1 MTERTKRNINKSI
14 AFNHS
19 NIIESVINE
28 LMLASCDERLL
39 SMLEESTY
47 EVVEYIDLL
56 EGSIASH
63 TLPVIDEQ
71 NFKTSPV
78 LNRKIFENESK
89 GFLQTIDDLNKQI
102 TYLKAEREKNFVN
115 HRDSVNKL
123 LHENNNFKQ
132 ILEKLRQEVAELN
145 ISCTNKE
152 KQINILKIELNVA
165 EDNVKSLKRDI
176 SNNKKS
182 NNIIGKDKDN
192 NKHLTENIGLK
203 AGIDTLKHQLQKE
216 KNDNKTNLHQITTQV
231 DIMKRKWE
239 QAEENLIQKNIEI
252 NSLSSLKDDLYH
264 TIEKYSSDMIDRDN
278 EYSSLQQL
286 YQEAQIGSEKYY
298 KLYNE
303 MLKENQSQFDYYT
316 NKEKLLNQSN
326 KELRNNLNK
335 FRANL
340 INLQN
345 EIIELKDS
353 NNTTECFT
361 ELSNKRLQTQIEVLI
376 SQNETLWQSSIDQD
390 NIINNTTKIINNLTQ
405 RINSPVKN
413 PSPIT
418 SPLRIPII
426 NNLNDSTLS
435 NNIYLILKQK
445 DDEIASLKEQY
456 AMESKDIANHISSM
470 EDRLSKLNDENQNLR
485 EFSNTKNSKNTEVI
499 GTPSIPNSD
508 NKDDKSEEIA
518 LWKSQVV
525 SLKAQ
530 LEEILSNNN
539 PSEMQNR
546 INYLEIRSK
555 VLEDQIHSMPST
567 LQVAQA
573 EKKVIEM
580 KTSKIIENMMNEN
593 AILKQQSI
601 QQNKELH
608 TLLSIEVAEKESLRD
623 RVKEQALTVHQLTN
637 SLKLL
642 QDQLHNI
649 NDNPVRK
656 HLNTQSL
663 YKDFNILATP
673 WETSNNN
680 ISTTTANMIFQ
691 SPFKSNDNK
700 AGDILENS
708 PIKWAKNDNID
719 LNKDNNITSISKTHL
734 TDQPSLA
741 VDNTNIKDVIVNN
754 EAKFQ
759 DLRTFL
765 QSLDGI
771 YM

>member
-39 SMLEESTY
+39 SMVEESTY
-47 EVVEYIDLL
+47 AVIEYIDLL

-78 LNRKIFENESK
+78 LNKKIFENESK

-102 TYLKAEREKNFVN
+102 SYLKAEREKKNVN
-115 HRDSVNKL
+115 HRDSINKL
-123 LHENNNFKQ
+123 SHENNNFKQ
-132 ILEKLRQEVAELN
+132 IVEKLRQDVAELN
-145 ISCTNKE
+145 MSCTNKE

-165 EDNVKSLKRDI
+165 EDNIKSLKRDI

-182 NNIIGKDKDN
+182 NNIVGKEKDSN
-192 NKHLTENIGLK
+192 MNLTENIGLK
-203 AGIDTLKHQLQKE
+203 AGIDTLKHQLRKE

-231 DIMKRKWE
+231 DILKRKLE
-239 QAEENLIQKNIEI
+239 QCEGNLIQKNVEI
-252 NSLSSLKDDLYH
+252 ASLSSLKDDLYH
-264 TIEKYSSDMIDRDN
+264 TIEKYSSDMRDRDN

-286 YQEAQIGSEKYY
+286 YQEAHIESEKYY
-298 KLYNE
+298 KLYSDT
-303 MLKENQSQFDYYT
+303 LKENQSQFDYYT
-316 NKEKLLNQSN
+316 SKEKLLNQLN
-326 KELRNNLNK
+326 KDLRNNLNK

-345 EIIELKDS
+345 EIIILKDS
-353 NNTTECFT
+353 NNSTECFT

-390 NIINNTTKIINNLTQ
+390 HIINNTTKIINNLTQ
-405 RINSPVKN
+405 RINSPIKN
-413 PSPIT
+413 HSPTT
-418 SPLRIPII
+418 SPLHIPVI

-435 NNIYLILKQK
+435 NNIYLVLKQK

-456 AMESKDIANHISSM
+456 AIESRDIANHISSM

-499 GTPSIPNSD
+499 ETQYIPSD
-508 NKDDKSEEIA
+508 NKDDKSEEIK

-530 LEEILSNNN
+530 LEEILGNNN

-593 AILKQQSI
+593 TLLKQQCI
-601 QQNKELH
+601 QQHKELH
-608 TLLSIEVAEKESLRD
+608 ALLSIEVAEKESLRD

-649 NDNPVRK
+649 NDNPLRK
-656 HLNTQSL
+656 HNNTQSL
-663 YKDFNILATP
+663 YKELNILASP
-673 WETSNNN
+673 WETSNNT
-680 ISTTTANMIFQ
+680 ISTTTANVLFQ
-691 SPFKSNDNK
+691 SPFRGNDNK
-700 AGDILENS
+700 AGNILEHS
-708 PIKWAKNDNID
+708 PIKWTKNVD
-719 LNKDNNITSISKTHL
+719 LNKDNIMSISKTFL

-741 VDNTNIKDVIVNN
+741 VDDTNIKDVIVNN